1 MKYAL
6 HRYEDLVTAQTL
18 RTPHRVRPSALR
30 HVRKRRP
37 DHFLSSCEGAW
48 DSLNVATVYVITRAA
63 NAIPEFRYRIRGGE
77 VVEHEIAIVEGRD
90 H

>member
-1 MKYAL
+1 
-6 HRYEDLVTAQTL
+6 
-18 RTPHRVRPSALR
+18 
-30 HVRKRRP
+30 
-37 DHFLSSCEGAW
+37 
-48 DSLNVATVYVITRAA
+48 VATVYVITRAA